1 MTEHQSAAVPRRD
14 PLYDVFI
21 CYTWADGKQWADDM
35 HAALEALDSPDVP
48 KLRVFQDDRSVPET
62 DEYEMLPTVKAALLN
77 SRVVVPLIT
86 PCFDDSDHCW
96 SELHLALTCAKAL
109 GGTAMRRI
117 VPLTWKVPPKNVR
130 PKALKSRKL
139 VREGR
144 SVEELADHVARVV
157 DEVRH
162 ADARRFGDALT
173 DMPSRLIDDLI
184 GESGFV
190 GRRKELWSLHD
201 ALREPGGTRDSG
213 APLVSVRGPG
223 GSGKSTL
230 CKQYGRWAAKDH
242 PGGVFVVRLSGS
254 DSLGRDDS
262 GAVRAGFHTEM
273 RRIAAGLSLPGHTGT
288 SEDLRRAVGRRLK
301 SLPPYLWIIDD
312 LPSSL
317 RLDDHPYLLAPSP
330 NGKNLV
336 TTRGSVHGRSRV
348 EITLS
353 GLGPRPGLSLLT
365 ARRKL
370 VPENLVRENIDE
382 RNAARAIVAQ
392 LQGHPLALQI
402 TAGLTTAQGFTGYRS
417 LLADLRADAGPV
429 LELAEHLGH
438 DLPAHTARPLS
449 GVLLRAFDALPTPA
463 SRLLAAASVLAAAP
477 VPHELLVS
485 LLLDTDLPATDR
497 DPHAAAAVTEGV
509 RILEGRGL
517 VETSQDVAGI
527 TYSVHA
533 LVGRAA
539 RVLLRD
545 ATRRQTSQQAVR
557 ALADLLDGTEAHAAS
572 GLRTLGLLTHVQA
585 AANLAAPE
593 GWGVDISRWS
603 LVARSGQL
611 RSDLGDSAGAVD
623 DFRTLYASCRASPL
637 CDPYTTLCALVGF
650 GAVLQENGALTQA
663 RELQE
668 RAVEELD
675 VLHGRDLFGNPHP
688 DTLWAMNNLANTHQA
703 LGNHQEART
712 LLRKTCHGW
721 HGRHGPSARQTLT
734 ALNNLVIAVGRGPG
748 RYAAPAAL
756 RIATFAH
763 ERWTNTAGSDARG
776 TVDSLF
782 SIGANQLRTGD
793 TAAALTAFEEVR
805 QRRRSHLGDD
815 HPDTLDARENIIT
828 ARRRAA
834 STAVPDDGSHH
845 ALYAD
850 RLRVQGPDHP
860 ATVTTLWALTRAGL
874 TDLPVPKGEDGTVG
888 EPSDLPDGVDPDDVH
903 LEGDHD
909 ELLSDLLVDA
919 VDLQERQVARHGP
932 DAPETVRA
940 TLSLAHAMAAANQ
953 YEGQRDYALVLAQD
967 AREGI
972 DDLAVRSPE
981 IVGARDQEV
990 ARTLHHWILDLLG
1003 EDPTH

>member
-1 MTEHQSAAVPRRD
+1 M
-14 PLYDVFI
+14 YDVFI

-35 HAALEALDSPDVP
+35 HAALNTPEL
-48 KLRVFQDDRSVPET
+48 KVFQDDRSVPES

-77 SRVVVPLIT
+77 SRVVVPLLT

-96 SELHLALTCAKAL
+96 SELHLALSCAKAL
-109 GGTAMRRI
+109 GEPAMRRI
-117 VPLTWKVPPKNVR
+117 VPLTWKVPPRNVR
-130 PKALKSRKL
+130 PKALKRRKL
-139 VREGR
+139 MREGR

-157 DEVRH
+157 DKVRR
-162 ADARRFGDALT
+162 ADGRRFGDAMT
-173 DMPSRLIDDLI
+173 DMPGRLVDDLI

-201 ALREPGGTRDSG
+201 ALQESGGTLDSG
-213 APLVSVRGPG
+213 APVVSVRGPG

-230 CKQYGRWAAKDH
+230 CKQYGRWAAQDH

-262 GAVRAGFHTEM
+262 GAVRAGFHTEI
-273 RRIAAGLSLPGHTGT
+273 RRIAAGLSLPEHAGTG
-288 SEDLRRAVGRRLK
+288 EELRHAVGRRLE

-317 RLDDHPYLLAPSP
+317 RLDDHPYLLARSP

-336 TTRGSVHGRSRV
+336 TTRGSVLGRSRD

-353 GLGPRPGLSLLT
+353 GLGARPGLSLLT
-365 ARRKL
+365 ARHKL
-370 VPENLVRENIDE
+370 VRENLVPENIDE
-382 RNAARAIVAQ
+382 RNAARAIVAE

-417 LLADLRADAGPV
+417 LLADLRADAEPV

-477 VPHELLVS
+477 VPHDLLVALTS
-485 LLLDTDLPATDR
+485 EADRPDTDK
-497 DPHAAAAVTEGV
+497 DPHAATAAVTEGV
-509 RILEGRGL
+509 RVLEGRGL
-517 VETSQDVAGI
+517 VEQSQDISGT

-545 ATRRQTSQQAVR
+545 GTRRQVSHQAVR
-557 ALADLLDGTEAHAAS
+557 ALADLLDGAAADAAS
-572 GLRTLGLLTHVQA
+572 RLRTLGLLTHVQA

-593 GWGVDISRWS
+593 GWGVDIDRWS

-623 DFRTLYASCRASPL
+623 DFRALYASCRASPL
-637 CDPYTTLCALVGF
+637 CDPYTTLRALVGF
-650 GAVLQENGALTQA
+650 GAVLQESGALTQA

-668 RAVEELD
+668 RAVGELD

-712 LLRKTCHGW
+712 LLRETCHGW

-734 ALNNLVIAVGRGPG
+734 ALNNLVTAVGRGPG
-748 RYAAPAAL
+748 RHAAPAAL

-782 SIGANQLRTGD
+782 SIGANQLRIGD
-793 TAAALTAFEEVR
+793 TEAALTAFEEVWR
-805 QRRRSHLGDD
+805 RRRSHLGDD

-828 ARRRAA
+828 ARRRIA
-834 STAVPDDGSHH
+834 S
-845 ALYAD
+845 
-850 RLRVQGPDHP
+850 
-860 ATVTTLWALTRAGL
+860 
-874 TDLPVPKGEDGTVG
+874 
-888 EPSDLPDGVDPDDVH
+888 
-903 LEGDHD
+903 
-909 ELLSDLLVDA
+909 
-919 VDLQERQVARHGP
+919 
-932 DAPETVRA
+932 
-940 TLSLAHAMAAANQ
+940 
-953 YEGQRDYALVLAQD
+953 
-967 AREGI
+967 
-972 DDLAVRSPE
+972 
-981 IVGARDQEV
+981 
-990 ARTLHHWILDLLG
+990 
-1003 EDPTH
+1003 